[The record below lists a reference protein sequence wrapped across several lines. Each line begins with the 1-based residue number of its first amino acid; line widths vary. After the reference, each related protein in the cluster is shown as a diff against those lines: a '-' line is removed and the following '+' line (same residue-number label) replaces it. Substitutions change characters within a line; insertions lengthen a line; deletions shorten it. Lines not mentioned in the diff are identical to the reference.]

1 MFSGFEN
8 YFVLEKIFGQVDIF
22 SGAELNALNIFWGN
36 SQINLELKTASA
48 VISMPKRWKQTQAE
62 RTHGVYVYFTLH
74 CITALE
80 VNFDDFGFDLNKPL
94 KIVSGKAELCDT
106 ENRIE
111 LLFENN
117 QWFRCRYKVGIIQ
130 NTSNKAKP

>member
-36 SQINLELKTASA
+36 SQINLELKTACE

-80 VNFDDFGFDLNKPL
+80 VNFDDFGFDLNKPWEFL
-94 KIVSGKAELCDT
+94 RFAHRDLVCIWASLSPRKLDISSLSLPYLQYV
-106 ENRIE
+106 IY
-111 LLFENN
+111 LL
-117 QWFRCRYKVGIIQ
+117 RL
-130 NTSNKAKP
+130 S